1 MIKIP
6 QSIKQLIPNDI
17 KLQAKTDCK
26 DLFRIAVYFKEGLEL
41 GSFTEPVYELAR
53 EIAETN
59 NRKQNEI
66 EERIREFET
75 GDLTFG
81 EFRTPQEMAMY
92 LLEGK

>member
-6 QSIKQLIPNDI
+6 QNVKKIIPKDF
-17 KLQAKTDCK
+17 KLQSDIDCT

-41 GSFTEPVYELAR
+41 GSFTESVYELAR

-66 EERIREFET
+66 EERIKEFET